1 MARSLCDIDTIIRGG
16 GCQVSGKKQTRNPIP
31 RKPTPAPPRRGSQNP
46 IPDTPPMSDLT
57 RVIELFQLPFMQRA
71 LMGGILMGLMGGL
84 LGSFTILRQLS
95 FFSDALGHSALL
107 GISLGLLLGLSP
119 SSVLLP
125 FAVLFALGVTYLL
138 ERTRLWTDALLN
150 IVYSSSLAIGVILL
164 TFVGQY
170 KGGINS
176 ILFGDILAVRSGDL
190 WVSTVLLVVCVLF
203 VGLTLQ
209 SQILLTLHEP
219 LAIARGISASAHR
232 TAFIV
237 LLALVVGTS
246 IKAIGVLLISA
257 FVVIP
262 ACAARLLSR
271 TFSGYVILS
280 ALLGALGAVLG
291 MVFSAMFNLPSG
303 PAIVTMQ
310 LAIFLVA
317 IVLPRTKLSAV

>member
-1 MARSLCDIDTIIRGG
+1 MVMTLQAEF
-16 GCQVSGKKQTRNPIP
+16 
-31 RKPTPAPPRRGSQNP
+31 
-46 IPDTPPMSDLT
+46 T

-71 LMGGILMGLMGGL
+71 LMGGMLTGLMGGL

-95 FFSDALGHSALL
+95 FFSDTLGHSALL
-107 GISLGLLLGLSP
+107 GISLGLLLGINP
-119 SSVLLP
+119 SSMLLP
-125 FAVLFALGVTYLL
+125 FAVTFALGVTYLL
-138 ERTRLWTDALLN
+138 ERTQLWTDALLN

-176 ILFGDILAVRSGDL
+176 ILFGDILAVRQADL
-190 WVSTVLLVVCVLF
+190 VVSTALLVVCVLF
-203 VGLTLQ
+203 VGLTLR

-219 LAIARGISASAHR
+219 LAIARGIAATTHR
-232 TAFIV
+232 VGFIV

-257 FVVIP
+257 FMVIP

-271 TFSGYVILS
+271 SFTGYVILS
-280 ALLGALGAVLG
+280 ALLGALGAFLG
-291 MVFSAMFNLPSG
+291 MVFSAVFDLPSG

-310 LAIFLVA
+310 MVIFLVA
-317 IVLPRTKLSAV
+317 TVLPRTKLSAA